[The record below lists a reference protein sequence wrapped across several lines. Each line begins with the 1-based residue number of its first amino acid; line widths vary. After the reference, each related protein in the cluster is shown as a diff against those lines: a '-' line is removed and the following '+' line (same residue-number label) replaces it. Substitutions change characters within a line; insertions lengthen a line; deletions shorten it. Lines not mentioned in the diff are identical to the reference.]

1 MKFYYYFSFEN
12 FKDKEKEKNED
23 YIGKIKTNNFFKK
36 KKDYSGMVK
45 LLPGEKMIVKDAKN
59 KEIVLDSN
67 TIRQQRM

>member
-1 MKFYYYFSFEN
+1 
-12 FKDKEKEKNED
+12 
-23 YIGKIKTNNFFKK
+23 
-36 KKDYSGMVK
+36 MVK